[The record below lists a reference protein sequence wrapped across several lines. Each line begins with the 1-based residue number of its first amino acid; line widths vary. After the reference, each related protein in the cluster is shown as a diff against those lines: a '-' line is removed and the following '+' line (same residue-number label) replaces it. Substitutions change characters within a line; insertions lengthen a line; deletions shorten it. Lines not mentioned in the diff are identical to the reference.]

1 MPLFKKPIEQ
11 ELFNLRLRAG
21 KPMTELEFYAKEL
34 GEWETSPE
42 RREMLDGDR
51 YYTGNHDILQR
62 KRTAIGPDG
71 ELIPVDNLPNNRIV
85 DNQYA
90 KHVDQK
96 TNYLLGQPISFTCDN
111 DAYVAEVKK
120 VLGTKFMRTIRSAG
134 VEAFNAG
141 ISWLYPYYNRNGE
154 LAFRV
159 FPGYEVMP
167 FWNDAAHTELDCAL
181 RLYPVEVYRGT
192 EKKIVKKVD
201 LFTLDGV
208 ATYLFEH
215 GVLLPEAE
223 RQSYVTVKTGNG
235 AAKALNW
242 KRFPLIPIK
251 YNSKE
256 VPLIR
261 RGRSLQDAINLL
273 QSDFVNN
280 MEEDVRNTVLVL
292 KNYDGQNLGE
302 FRRNLTTY
310 GAIKVRTVEG
320 TDGGVDSL
328 EVSVNAENY
337 KTLLEL
343 LKKALIEN
351 LRSYDAKDDRL
362 SGAPNQMNIQSM
374 YCDIDL
380 DANAME
386 TEMQAAF
393 EDILWFVNTYL
404 AGAGKGTYENEDITV
419 IFNRDILINE
429 SEAIDNCTKSAGILS
444 DETIVAMHPWVDDP
458 SAELERLK
466 SQKEEAQA
474 SADPYRDAF
483 EQANALRN
491 SDGGEPINEE

>member
-11 ELFNLRLRAG
+11 EFFSLRLRAG
-21 KPMTELEFYAKEL
+21 RPMTELEFYAKEL
-34 GEWETSPE
+34 TDWETSPE
-42 RREMLDGDR
+42 RREMIDGDR
-51 YYTGNHDILQR
+51 YYTGDHDILKRQ
-62 KRTAIGPDG
+62 RTAIGPDG
-71 ELIPVDNLPNNRIV
+71 KLIVIENLPNNRIV

-96 TNYLLGQPISFTCDN
+96 ANYLLGQPISFSCEN
-111 DAYVAEVKK
+111 DDYAAEVKK
-120 VLGTKFMRTIRSAG
+120 VLGMRFMRTLKSAG
-134 VEAFNAG
+134 VECLNAG
-141 ISWLYPYYNRNGE
+141 ISWLYPYYNKNGE
-154 LAFRV
+154 LTFRV
-159 FPGYEVMP
+159 FPGYEIMP
-167 FWNDAAHTELDCAL
+167 FWADAAHTELDSAL
-181 RLYPVEVYRGT
+181 RLYPVEVYYGT

-201 LFTLDGV
+201 LFTLEGV
-208 ATYLFEH
+208 TTYIFEN
-215 GVLLPEAE
+215 GVLTPDTEKQA
-223 RQSYVTVKTGNG
+223 YVKVKDNKGNEQP
-235 AAKALNW
+235 LNW
-242 KRFPLIPIK
+242 ERFPLIPIK
-251 YNSKE
+251 YNPKE

-292 KNYDGQNLGE
+292 KNYDGQDLGE

-328 EVSVNAENY
+328 EISVNSENY
-337 KTLLEL
+337 KTVLEL

-362 SGAPNQMNIQSM
+362 SGTPNQMNIQSM

-386 TEMQAAF
+386 TELQAAF
-393 EDILWFVNTYL
+393 EEILWFVNTYL
-404 AGAGKGTYENEDITV
+404 ANTGKGSYESEDITV

-429 SEAIDNCTKSAGILS
+429 SEAIDNCSKSVGIIS

-458 SAELERLK
+458 AAELERLEK
-466 SQKEEAQA
+466 QKEET
-474 SADPYRDAF
+474 DPYRAAF
-483 EQANALRN
+483 EQAQALRN
-491 SDGGEPINEE
+491 PEGGDPVNEE

>member
-1 MPLFKKPIEQ
+1 MPLFMNPIEQ

-21 KPMTELEFYAKEL
+21 RPITELEFYAREL
-34 GEWETSPE
+34 GAWESSPE
-42 RREMLDGDR
+42 RKEMLDGDR
-51 YYTGNHDILQR
+51 YYVGNHDILRR
-62 KRTAIGPDG
+62 KRTVIGPDG
-71 ELIPVDNLPNNRIV
+71 KLIPVENLPNNRIV

-96 TNYLLGQPISFTCDN
+96 ANYLLGQPISFSCDN
-111 DAYVAEVKK
+111 DGYVAEVKK
-120 VLGTKFMRTIRSAG
+120 ILGMKFMRTLKTAG
-134 VEAFNAG
+134 VECFNAG
-141 ISWLYPYYNRNGE
+141 ISWLYPYYNKSGE

-159 FPGYEVMP
+159 FPGYEVLP
-167 FWNDAAHTELDCAL
+167 FWADAAHTELDSAL
-181 RLYPVEVYRGT
+181 RLYPVEVYYGT

-201 LFTLDGV
+201 LFTMDGV
-208 ATYLFEH
+208 TTYTFED
-215 GVLLPEAE
+215 GRLTQDTE
-223 RQSYVTVKTGNG
+223 RQSYVKAKDTGGNE
-235 AAKALNW
+235 KPLNW
-242 KRFPLIPIK
+242 EHFPLIPIK
-251 YNSKE
+251 YNAKE
-256 VPLIR
+256 IPLIR

-292 KNYDGQNLGE
+292 KNYDGQDLGE

-320 TDGGVDSL
+320 TDGGVGSL
-328 EVSVNAENY
+328 EITVNAENY
-337 KTLLEL
+337 KTVLEL

-386 TEMQAAF
+386 TELQAAF
-393 EDILWFVNTYL
+393 EEILWFVNTHL
-404 AGAGKGTYENEDITV
+404 ANTGRGSFESEDIVV

-429 SEAIDNCTKSAGILS
+429 SEAIDNCAKSVGIIS
-444 DETIVAMHPWVDDP
+444 DETTVAMHPWVDDP
-458 SAELERLK
+458 AAELERLEK
-466 SQKEEAQA
+466 QKEEA
-474 SADPYRDAF
+474 DPYRVAF

-491 SDGGEPINEE
+491 PEGGEPVNGE

>member
-1 MPLFKKPIEQ
+1 MPLFMNPIEQ

-21 KPMTELEFYAKEL
+21 RPITELEFYAREL
-34 GEWETSPE
+34 DAWETSPE
-42 RREMLDGDR
+42 RKEMLDGDR
-51 YYTGNHDILQR
+51 YYVGNHDILRR

-71 ELIPVDNLPNNRIV
+71 KLIPVENLPNNRIV

-96 TNYLLGQPISFTCDN
+96 ANYLLGQPISFSCDN
-111 DAYVAEVKK
+111 EGYVAEVKK
-120 VLGTKFMRTIRSAG
+120 ILGMKFMRTLKTAG
-134 VEAFNAG
+134 VECFNAG
-141 ISWLYPYYNRNGE
+141 ISWLYPYYNKSGE

-159 FPGYEVMP
+159 FPGYEVLP
-167 FWNDAAHTELDCAL
+167 FWADAAHTELDSAL
-181 RLYPVEVYRGT
+181 RLYPVEVYYGT

-201 LFTLDGV
+201 LFTIDGV
-208 ATYLFEH
+208 TTYTFED
-215 GVLLPEAE
+215 GRLTQDTEK
-223 RQSYVTVKTGNG
+223 QSYVKAKDARGNE
-235 AAKALNW
+235 KPLNW
-242 KRFPLIPIK
+242 EHFPLIPIK
-251 YNSKE
+251 YNAKE
-256 VPLIR
+256 IPLIR

-292 KNYDGQNLGE
+292 KNYDGQDLGE

-328 EVSVNAENY
+328 EITVNAENY
-337 KTLLEL
+337 KTVLEL

-362 SGAPNQMNIQSM
+362 SGTPNQMNIQSM

-386 TEMQAAF
+386 TELQAAF
-393 EDILWFVNTYL
+393 EEILWFVNTHL
-404 AGAGKGTYENEDITV
+404 ANTGKGSFESEDITV

-429 SEAIDNCTKSAGILS
+429 SESIDNCAKSVGIIS

-458 SAELERLK
+458 AAELERLEK
-466 SQKEEAQA
+466 QKEEA
-474 SADPYRDAF
+474 DPYRAAF

-491 SDGGEPINEE
+491 PEGGEPVNEE